1 MKRGIW
7 TVWLLL
13 LGSSVF
19 GQNVITFDEFMEGVE
34 NRTAQ
39 EELNLMLEGVEDEED
54 EAVAELA
61 PMIHGDTE
69 QCWTEAG
76 MQEGES
82 PIQALEQE
90 QQEAYWECADGI
102 GSGLVFFMEVFNE
115 MEPEDMESAGSLEE
129 LMDLVV
135 EALASY
141 EEEEED
147 EESLEVDFELYGEM
161 REAGYSPVGALGLQ
175 I

>member
-1 MKRGIW
+1 MKGGIW

-39 EELNLMLEGVEDEED
+39 EELNLMLEGVE
-54 EAVAELA
+54 
-61 PMIHGDTE
+61 
-69 QCWTEAG
+69 
-76 MQEGES
+76 
-82 PIQALEQE
+82 
-90 QQEAYWECADGI
+90 
-102 GSGLVFFMEVFNE
+102 
-115 MEPEDMESAGSLEE
+115 
-129 LMDLVV
+129 
-135 EALASY
+135 
-141 EEEEED
+141 EEED